1 MRRRSFASGLVLGMG
16 AAPLAGRAQV
26 AGRTARVGVLSSA
39 QPLTAAELE
48 KSPWS
53 LELRRLGW
61 VEGQNLVVERRYSGG
76 KLESMPGL
84 AQELVE
90 SKVDVIMTLS
100 DGDAAHVRRLTSTL
114 PIVTV
119 YSGMDPVADGL
130 IASFARPGGNVTG
143 VSRMLGETRAKRLE
157 LIRSLLP
164 AANRVGVLAYPGT
177 DVAAVARQAKLETSL
192 RNAAQALRLELQ
204 FHWYRSQ
211 DELLAAFPALAAAR
225 TNAFLLEP
233 TWNTFANRA
242 RIAELALQH
251 RLPGVCTLREYAVA
265 GALMSY
271 GPDWTVILRQVAQ
284 QVDRILRGASP
295 AEMPMEQPSRFELV
309 LNLKTAKA
317 LGLTIPPTLRLR
329 ADEVIE

>member
-1 MRRRSFASGLVLGMG
+1 MRRRSFAYGLVLGMG
-16 AAPLAGRAQV
+16 AAPLAGRAQM

-76 KLESMPGL
+76 KPESMPGL

-90 SKVDVIMTLS
+90 SKVDVITTFSSL
-100 DGDAAHVRRLTSTL
+100 DAAYARRLTPTL

-119 YSGMDPVADGL
+119 YNGMDPVADGL
-130 IASFARPGGNVTG
+130 IASFAKPGGNITG

-157 LIRSLLP
+157 LIRALLP
-164 AANRVGVLAYPGT
+164 AANRVGVLVPPEAF
-177 DVAAVARQAKLETSL
+177 VAAAGQQAKFETSL
-192 RNAAQALRLELQ
+192 RKHAQALRLELQ

-233 TWNTFANRA
+233 TFPTFANRA

-271 GPDWTVILRQVAQ
+271 GPDWAVINRQVAQ